1 MPALDAFK
9 KHART
14 LPGGPM
20 HLQNVTPDDAQDL
33 SHVAHWVYISV
44 AGTLR
49 ITTNGGETLTT
60 PEMAAGWHLMEVAR
74 VFATGT
80 TATGIMVGW

>member
-1 MPALDAFK
+1 MPAIDAFK

-20 HLQNVTPDDAQDL
+20 HLQNVTPDDNQDL
-33 SHVAHWVYISV
+33 TNVAHWIYIAV

-49 ITTNGGETLTT
+49 LTTNGGETLTT
-60 PEMAAGWHLMEVAR
+60 PEMVAGWHLMEIRR
-74 VFATGT
+74 VHATGT
-80 TATGIMVGW
+80 TATGLMVGW